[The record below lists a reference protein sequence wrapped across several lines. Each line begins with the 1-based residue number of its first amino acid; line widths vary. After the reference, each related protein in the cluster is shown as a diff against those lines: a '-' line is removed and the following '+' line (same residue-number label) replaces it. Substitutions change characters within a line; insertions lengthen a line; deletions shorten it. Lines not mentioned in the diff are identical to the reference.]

1 MKPTSI
7 RNLLFDLGNVIID
20 IDVEGAMGNL
30 RALFKHDAER
40 SVIDHAIL
48 QYETGKISTA
58 TFIQSFQSQS
68 REETQNEDF
77 IQAWNSMLVTLPK
90 YRLDMLEMLRNNFNV
105 YLLSNTNSLHLEWIH
120 EYLMNTYSVKQ
131 FEKTYFDQAYYS
143 HIIGDR
149 KPNASIFQ
157 HVISDAILTPERT
170 LFMDDLKDNID
181 TAAKHGF
188 QTYLVDK
195 EVDIAEY
202 LKVEGYY

>member
-1 MKPTSI
+1 
-7 RNLLFDLGNVIID
+7 
-20 IDVEGAMGNL
+20 
-30 RALFKHDAER
+30 
-40 SVIDHAIL
+40 
-48 QYETGKISTA
+48 
-58 TFIQSFQSQS
+58 
-68 REETQNEDF
+68 
-77 IQAWNSMLVTLPK
+77 MLVTLPK

-120 EYLMNTYSVKQ
+120 EYLVNTYSVKQ

-181 TAAKHGF
+181 TAAKLGF

>member
-1 MKPTSI
+1 
-7 RNLLFDLGNVIID
+7 
-20 IDVEGAMGNL
+20 
-30 RALFKHDAER
+30 
-40 SVIDHAIL
+40 
-48 QYETGKISTA
+48 
-58 TFIQSFQSQS
+58 
-68 REETQNEDF
+68 
-77 IQAWNSMLVTLPK
+77 
-90 YRLDMLEMLRNNFNV
+90 
-105 YLLSNTNSLHLEWIH
+105 
-120 EYLMNTYSVKQ
+120 MNTYSVKQ

-181 TAAKHGF
+181 TAAKLGF